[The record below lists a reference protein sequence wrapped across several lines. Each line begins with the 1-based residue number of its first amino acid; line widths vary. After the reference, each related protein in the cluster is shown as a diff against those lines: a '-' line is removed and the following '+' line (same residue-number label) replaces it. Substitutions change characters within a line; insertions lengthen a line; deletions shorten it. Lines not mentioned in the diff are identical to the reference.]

1 MIALRSRHFRKRTPD
16 LRNSTRFNTIPALR
30 RIKMNPVLKKNFAVF
45 PVLDWIATL
54 AGHIPDKGEQ
64 LLRYYGCYINVSRR
78 KRKKLYRGP
87 IYCGSAKEACIEGMR
102 PATAGGKSD
111 KSTYLVHW
119 EFSDSGRITT
129 LTLTEAVMTEYL
141 LGTSCFSPH
150 VYFTPFSSP
159 VSLVVAVNHSEPN
172 D

>member
-1 MIALRSRHFRKRTPD
+1 
-16 LRNSTRFNTIPALR
+16 
-30 RIKMNPVLKKNFAVF
+30 MNLVLKKNFAVF

-54 AGHIPDKGEQ
+54 AAHVREQ
-64 LLRYYGCYINVSRR
+64 LLRYYGYYGNVSRG

-119 EFSDSGRITT
+119 EFLDSGPITT
-129 LTLTEAVMTEYL
+129 VTLTEAVMTEYL
-141 LGTSCFSPH
+141 LGTWCFSPH
-150 VYFTPFSSP
+150 AVLYPF
-159 VSLVVAVNHSEPN
+159 
-172 D
+172 